1 MTTYQFDWDEV
12 KAASNLRKHG
22 VAFEIAMTIFND
34 PLMLTIFDPDHS
46 EAEER
51 WVSIGHASDRRLVLA
66 VHTYKEA
73 DGSTATIRI
82 LSARRPTRREAR
94 QYREGT

>member
-1 MTTYQFDWDEV
+1 MMICQFDWDEV

-22 VAFEIAMTIFND
+22 VAFETAMTIFAD

-46 EAEER
+46 ETEER
-51 WVSIGHASDRRLVLA
+51 WVSIGHASDGQLVIA
-66 VHTYKEA
+66 VHTYTETG
-73 DGSTATIRI
+73 GSTAIIRVI
-82 LSARRPTRREAR
+82 SARRPTKREAR